1 MTAAVFVSFK
11 VHIRVQDANGT
22 ANFVM
27 FDTPVMKLIKK
38 RASEIHDKQQKDGN
52 DDFPDEFSHL
62 VDKNVLFKVEVSS
75 FNTDFDYDV
84 YTVNKVCTDPTTI
97 SDFINLIPENHNGDQ
112 EIERNPIINIDD
124 SQAEDLENKGSL
136 SYTGDSSTGLDVDS
150 QTQSSPSLKRVS
162 EIEENDGVGDS
173 SCTKKKKFVE
183 VKIEK
188 P

>member
-124 SQAEDLENKGSL
+124 SQAEDLENK
-136 SYTGDSSTGLDVDS
+136 
-150 QTQSSPSLKRVS
+150 TQSSPSLKRVS